1 MLQCVAVCC
10 SVLQCVA
17 VCCSVSQCVAV
28 CRSVLQCVAV
38 CCSVLLC
45 LLVWCSVLRAQIMTY
60 ILEHLTHS
68 SYCNALHNTHSN
80 TQPHTA
86 THCNTLQHTAIHI
99 YVTHECEDGRDAL
112 QHTATHYDTLQH
124 NTPRHSATHLQHTC
138 TQASHCS
145 VLQCVAVCC
154 SVLQPFT

>member
-1 MLQCVAVCC
+1 VCC
-10 SVLQCVA
+10 SMLQCVA

-80 TQPHTA
+80 TQQHTV
-86 THCNTLQHTAIHI
+86 THCNTLQYTYMSLTSVKMGVMHRNTLLHTARHCHT
-99 YVTHECEDGRDAL
+99 THRDIL
-112 QHTATHYDTLQH
+112 QHICNTRARRRVTAVCY
-124 NTPRHSATHLQHTC
+124 
-138 TQASHCS
+138 S

-154 SVLQPFT
+154 SHLLET